1 MKNFS
6 QMKLFCQG
14 GKERGMGLGEIYETK
29 FQSIESKSCNWEQ
42 FNIRPQSNAALSAPS
57 PC

>member
-1 MKNFS
+1 
-6 QMKLFCQG
+6 
-14 GKERGMGLGEIYETK
+14 MGLGEIYETK

-42 FNIRPQSNAALSAPS
+42 FNIRPQSNAALRAPS